1 MEPKDDIY
9 NGYINLSD
17 FDHSKD
23 SVLTTTGTGQGLW
36 SQLNTCN
43 NVFTTS
49 CGSIGSSFRD
59 PYAELYTRIDKLE
72 LNEKLLRLKILGLEG
87 KFDKDE
93 VANIRKMM
101 MSEDEA
107 SKTLA
112 DSIIENA

>member
-1 MEPKDDIY
+1 MEPKDDTY
-9 NGYINLSD
+9 NGYINLTD
-17 FDHSKD
+17 YNHAKD
-23 SVLTTTGTGQGLW
+23 SILTTTGTGQGLW
-36 SQLNTCN
+36 SQLNTSAGN
-43 NVFTTS
+43 TFSGTTS
-49 CGSIGSSFRD
+49 NSFRD
-59 PYAELYTRIDKLE
+59 PYVDLYTRMDKLE

-93 VANIRKMM
+93 VANIRKML

>member
-1 MEPKDDIY
+1 MPKSNYPQSIVVNDPTTVINTLPNSTTY
-9 NGYINLSD
+9 N
-17 FDHSKD
+17 
-23 SVLTTTGTGQGLW
+23 GQGLW
-36 SQLNTCN
+36 SQIQCSSNI
-43 NVFTTS
+43 FTTS
-49 CGSIGSSFRD
+49 CGTTGSSFRD
-59 PYAELYTRIDKLE
+59 PYADLYTRIDKLE

-93 VANIRKMM
+93 IANIRKMI

>member
-9 NGYINLSD
+9 NGYIDLAKYD
-17 FDHSKD
+17 P
-23 SVLTTTGTGQGLW
+23 LTTVLPSSGNGLW
-36 SQLNTCN
+36 SQIS
-43 NVFTTS
+43 TTS
-49 CGSIGSSFRD
+49 NTIRD
-59 PYAELYTRIDKLE
+59 PYADLYARIDKLE

-93 VANIRKMM
+93 VANIRKML